1 MPQNEKARVR
11 RQANGIA
18 SSILEQH
25 KLYLKFQ
32 EDGEPFVYDNEEF
45 TDSRDLVDRIR
56 EEPLSIQVR
65 DGWRSLADERGDP
78 EEYEILLGTGGP
90 AFRIV
95 GRLDDNNEPETAV
108 LEWQD
113 WFLPWTPLKVS
124 NAKREALLW
133 YASLFWYGE

>member
-11 RQANGIA
+11 KQANGIA
-18 SSILEQH
+18 SSILKQH

-32 EDGEPFVYDNEEF
+32 EDNEPFKYEGEEF
-45 TDSRDLVDRIR
+45 ADAVDLVDRIR
-56 EEPLSIQVR
+56 EEPLCIQVR
-65 DGWRSLADERGDP
+65 DGWRSLTEERVAP

-124 NAKREALLW
+124 DVKSEALLW